1 MARNVKAI
9 IDGVKVSP
17 YYDINTEEIKMII
30 EYSKTGKEE
39 LYETLSPC
47 NLVVFGFLYGYE
59 MGHRA
64 AIAESR
70 KGGGNNG
77 ILRRSRRGR

>member
-1 MARNVKAI
+1 MKTRNVKAI

-17 YYDINTEEIKMII
+17 YYDINLEEIQMII

-39 LYETLSPC
+39 TYETLSPC

-59 MGHRA
+59 MGQRA
-64 AIAESR
+64 TTAEQR
-70 KGGGNNG
+70 RTAKGVSHDKSN
-77 ILRRSRRGR
+77 

>member
-1 MARNVKAI
+1 MKTRNVKAI

-17 YYDINTEEIKMII
+17 YYDINLEEMKMIM
-30 EYSKTGKEE
+30 EYSKTGNEE
-39 LYETLSPC
+39 TYETLSPC
-47 NLVVFGFLYGYE
+47 NLVLFSFLYGYA

-70 KGGGNNG
+70 KGGK
-77 ILRRSRRGR
+77 R